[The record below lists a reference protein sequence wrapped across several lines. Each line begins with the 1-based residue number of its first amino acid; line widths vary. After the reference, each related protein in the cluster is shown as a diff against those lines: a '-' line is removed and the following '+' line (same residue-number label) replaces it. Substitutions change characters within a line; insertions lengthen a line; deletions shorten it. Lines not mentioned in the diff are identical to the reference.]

1 MAGPA
6 LLVLDMINEL
16 VHPDGHYS
24 HVCQDQ
30 VAGRGVIERTAT
42 AIDRARAARIP
53 VIHVVLGYGSHYQDW
68 PARSSLFGPPDPEH
82 RFTLGGWGTR
92 IHERLVPEPGE
103 DIVTKQRISPFY
115 ATNLELLLRAR
126 GIDKLLLAGV
136 ATDLVVLAT
145 AREAHD
151 RDFDVEV
158 LEDATA
164 TGDEELQQSA
174 VLLLARTAVVSSVDA
189 GLPVAE
195 RVGR

>member
-115 ATNLELLLRAR
+115 ATNL
-126 GIDKLLLAGV
+126 AGV